1 MSTPAPLP
9 PPPEPVTPWA
19 GRLVLGV
26 VLALFGVGWL
36 LESLSVD
43 VPWDV
48 VFPAVLIGIG
58 VMLVVSAR
66 SGAGQVGLILAGIV
80 LTVLLV
86 LGTAIDIP
94 FGGGVGDRSVHPMG
108 VRVEQEYERGIGT
121 LTLDLTD
128 LDLDAIEVPFDL
140 RARVGI
146 GELVVIVPEGAAVQV
161 EAHAGLGSVRADGME
176 EAGIDAEL
184 SVPAPG
190 AAPRVRL
197 EASVGIGEVRI
208 ERV

>member
-26 VLALFGVGWL
+26 ILALFGLGWL

-80 LTVLLV
+80 LTVLRS
-86 LGTAIDIP
+86 GRRSTS
-94 FGGGVGDRSVHPMG
+94 RSV
-108 VRVEQEYERGIGT
+108 
-121 LTLDLTD
+121 
-128 LDLDAIEVPFDL
+128 
-140 RARVGI
+140 
-146 GELVVIVPEGAAVQV
+146 
-161 EAHAGLGSVRADGME
+161 AG
-176 EAGIDAEL
+176 
-184 SVPAPG
+184 
-190 AAPRVRL
+190 
-197 EASVGIGEVRI
+197 
-208 ERV
+208 

>member
-1 MSTPAPLP
+1 MSTPAPPP

-26 VLALFGVGWL
+26 VLVLWGVGWL
-36 LESLSVD
+36 LESLDVD

-48 VFPAVLIGIG
+48 VFPALLIGIG
-58 VMLVVSAR
+58 VMLVFSAR
-66 SGAGQVGLILAGIV
+66 SGAGQVGLIVAGIV

-94 FGGGVGDRSVHPMG
+94 FGGGVGDRSVHPTG
-108 VRVEQEYERGIGT
+108 VSVDREYERGIGT

-128 LDLDAIEVPFDL
+128 LDFDAIDVPFDL

-146 GELVVIVPEGAAVQV
+146 GELVVIVPEGAAVRV
-161 EAHAGLGSVRADGME
+161 EAHAGLGSVQVDDVE

-190 AAPRVRL
+190 GAPRVRL

-208 ERV
+208 EHV

>member
-26 VLALFGVGWL
+26 VLALFGLGWL

-80 LTVLLV
+80 LTLLLV
-86 LGTAIDIP
+86 LGTAIDVP
-94 FGGGVGDRSVHPMG
+94 FGGGVGDQSVHPVACASNG
-108 VRVEQEYERGIGT
+108 STSV
-121 LTLDLTD
+121 
-128 LDLDAIEVPFDL
+128 AS
-140 RARVGI
+140 AR
-146 GELVVIVPEGAAVQV
+146 
-161 EAHAGLGSVRADGME
+161 
-176 EAGIDAEL
+176 
-184 SVPAPG
+184 
-190 AAPRVRL
+190 
-197 EASVGIGEVRI
+197 
-208 ERV
+208 